1 MRFHTH
7 AQVPWNALSFLFFN
21 SFKMFYESIRNAA
34 PTARDTMVLSAMGGL
49 LAGIIMTPVDVV
61 KTRLMLQVS
70 ARVHTLRLICLQSV
84 SVGAAAR
91 TSALARLQ
99 AQETRTSATQAARR
113 AQRSP
118 LAGGVAVWCRPL
130 LVHDRLLVL

>member
-21 SFKMFYESIRNAA
+21 SFKMLYESMRNAA
-34 PTARDTMVLSAMGGL
+34 PAARDTMVLSAMGGL

-70 ARVHTLRLICLQSV
+70 APAHILRLICLQSV
-84 SVGAAAR
+84 NVGAGAR
-91 TSALARLQ
+91 TSASQTPGSGDPRLPSCTPRVARWLG
-99 AQETRTSATQAARR
+99 
-113 AQRSP
+113 P
-118 LAGGVAVWCRPL
+118 
-130 LVHDRLLVL
+130 

>member
-21 SFKMFYESIRNAA
+21 SFKMFYESMRNAA

-61 KTRLMLQVS
+61 KTRLMLQVEPRPHPPIDLS
-70 ARVHTLRLICLQSV
+70 AICEC
-84 SVGAAAR
+84 GRGR
-91 TSALARLQ
+91 TH
-99 AQETRTSATQAARR
+99 
-113 AQRSP
+113 QR
-118 LAGGVAVWCRPL
+118 
-130 LVHDRLLVL
+130 

>member
-21 SFKMFYESIRNAA
+21 SFKMFYESMRNAA

-61 KTRLMLQVS
+61 KTRLMLQV
-70 ARVHTLRLICLQSV
+70 ANPKPQT
-84 SVGAAAR
+84 
-91 TSALARLQ
+91 
-99 AQETRTSATQAARR
+99 
-113 AQRSP
+113 P
-118 LAGGVAVWCRPL
+118 NPKP
-130 LVHDRLLVL
+130 